1 VQSLNP
7 CLYREA
13 EDMELRIDEAQGDM
27 DAADLYEDLREEDML
42 EILGLMSHPRDA
54 VYMSYATSS
63 KCYSVRDEM
72 NNLYCSFGVAPI
84 NGTNI
89 GSAWLLGTRRLP
101 NIKKFF
107 LKHSAEKVEDLLN
120 GFDYLTNFVMR
131 SNKLSIRWLEWL
143 GAEFNDCQFEN
154 YLSFILERK

>member
-1 VQSLNP
+1 
-7 CLYREA
+7 
-13 EDMELRIDEAQGDM
+13 MELRIDEAQGDM

-101 NIKKFF
+101 KIKKFF
-107 LKHSAEKVEDLLN
+107 LKHSAEKVEDLLQ

-143 GAEFNDCQFEN
+143 GAEFNDCQYEN

>member
-1 VQSLNP
+1 
-7 CLYREA
+7 
-13 EDMELRIDEAQGDM
+13 MELRIDEAQLDM
-27 DAADLYEDLREEDML
+27 DAPDLYEDLREEDML
-42 EILGLMSHPRDA
+42 EILGLMYHPRDA
-54 VYMSYATSS
+54 VYMSYGTSK
-63 KCYSVRDEM
+63 KCYSVKDEW

-101 NIKKFF
+101 KIKKFF
-107 LKHSAEKVEDLLN
+107 LQHSKERMQELLN

-131 SNKLSIRWLEWL
+131 TNTLSIRWLEWL
-143 GAEFNDCQFEN
+143 GAEFNDCQYEN

>member
-1 VQSLNP
+1 
-7 CLYREA
+7 
-13 EDMELRIDEAQGDM
+13 MELRIDEAHKDM
-27 DAADLYEDLREEDML
+27 DPVDLYDDLREEDML
-42 EILGLMSHPRDA
+42 EILGLMHHPRDA
-54 VYMSYATSS
+54 VYMSYATST
-63 KCYSVRDEM
+63 KCYSVKDEY

-101 NIKKFF
+101 KIKKFF
-107 LKHSAEKVEDLLN
+107 LKHSAEKVSELLD

>member
-1 VQSLNP
+1 MQSLNP

-27 DAADLYEDLREEDML
+27 DAVDLYEDLREEDML
-42 EILGLMSHPRDA
+42 EILGLMHHPRDA
-54 VYMSYATSS
+54 VYMSYATST

-89 GSAWLLGTRRLP
+89 GSAWLLGTRKLP
-101 NIKKFF
+101 QIKKFF
-107 LKHSAEKVEDLLN
+107 LQNSKEKVADLLD

-131 SNKLSIRWLEWL
+131 TNKLSIRWLEWL

>member
-1 VQSLNP
+1 
-7 CLYREA
+7 
-13 EDMELRIDEAQGDM
+13 MH
-27 DAADLYEDLREEDML
+27 
-42 EILGLMSHPRDA
+42 HPRDA

-101 NIKKFF
+101 QIKKFF
-107 LKHSAEKVEDLLN
+107 LQHSKERMQGIV
-120 GFDYLTNFVMR
+120 
-131 SNKLSIRWLEWL
+131 RW
-143 GAEFNDCQFEN
+143 
-154 YLSFILERK
+154 I

>member
-1 VQSLNP
+1 
-7 CLYREA
+7 
-13 EDMELRIDEAQGDM
+13 MELRIDEAQGDI
-27 DAADLYEDLREEDML
+27 DAVDLYEDLREEDML

-63 KCYSVRDEM
+63 KCYSVKDEM
-72 NNLYCSFGVAPI
+72 NNLYCSFGVAAI

-101 NIKKFF
+101 KIKKFF
-107 LKHSAEKVEDLLN
+107 LKHSKEKVEELLN

-131 SNKLSIRWLEWL
+131 TNTLSIRWLEWL
-143 GAEFNDCQFEN
+143 GAEFNDCQYDN

>member
-1 VQSLNP
+1 
-7 CLYREA
+7 
-13 EDMELRIDEAQGDM
+13 MELRIDEAQGDM

-63 KCYSVRDEM
+63 KCYSVKDEY

-101 NIKKFF
+101 KIKKFF
-107 LKHSAEKVEDLLN
+107 LKHSAEKVSELLD

>member
-1 VQSLNP
+1 
-7 CLYREA
+7 
-13 EDMELRIDEAQGDM
+13 MELRIDEAQGDM
-27 DAADLYEDLREEDML
+27 DAVDLYEDLREEDML
-42 EILGLMSHPRDA
+42 EILGLMHHPRDA
-54 VYMSYATSS
+54 VYMSYATST
-63 KCYSVRDEM
+63 KCYSVKDEM

-89 GSAWLLGTRRLP
+89 GSAWLLGTRKLP
-101 NIKKFF
+101 QIKKFF
-107 LKHSAEKVEDLLN
+107 LQNSKEKVADLLD

-131 SNKLSIRWLEWL
+131 TNKLSIRWLEWL

>member
-1 VQSLNP
+1 
-7 CLYREA
+7 
-13 EDMELRIDEAQGDM
+13 MELRIEEADKDM
-27 DAADLYEDLREEDML
+27 DPIDLYDDLREEDML
-42 EILGLMSHPRDA
+42 EILGLMHHPRDA

-63 KCYSVRDEM
+63 KCYSVRDEY
-72 NNLYCSFGVAPI
+72 NTLYCSFGVAPI

-89 GSAWLLGTRRLP
+89 GSAWLLGTRKLP

-107 LKHSAEKVEDLLN
+107 LKHSAEKVDDLLQ

-143 GAEFNDCQFEN
+143 GAEFNDCQYEN

>member
-1 VQSLNP
+1 
-7 CLYREA
+7 
-13 EDMELRIDEAQGDM
+13 MELRIEEAEKDM
-27 DAADLYEDLREEDML
+27 DPIDLYDDLREEDML
-42 EILGLMSHPRDA
+42 EILGLMHHPRDA

-63 KCYSVRDEM
+63 KCYSVRDEY
-72 NNLYCSFGVAPI
+72 NTLYCSFGVAPI

-89 GSAWLLGTRRLP
+89 GSAWLLGTRKLP

-107 LKHSAEKVEDLLN
+107 LKHSAEKVDDLLQ

-143 GAEFNDCQFEN
+143 GAEFNDCQYEN

>member
-1 VQSLNP
+1 
-7 CLYREA
+7 
-13 EDMELRIDEAQGDM
+13 MELRIDEAQGDM

-42 EILGLMSHPRDA
+42 EIIGLMSHPRDA

-63 KCYSVRDEM
+63 KCYSVKDEM

-101 NIKKFF
+101 KIKKFF
-107 LKHSAEKVEDLLN
+107 LKHSAEKVEDLLD

-131 SNKLSIRWLEWL
+131 TNKLSIRWLEWL
-143 GAEFNDCQFEN
+143 GAEFNDCHLEN

>member
-1 VQSLNP
+1 
-7 CLYREA
+7 
-13 EDMELRIDEAQGDM
+13 MELRIDEAQGDM
-27 DAADLYEDLREEDML
+27 DAVDLYEDLREEDML
-42 EILGLMSHPRDA
+42 EILGLMHHPRDA

-63 KCYSVRDEM
+63 KCYSVKDEM

-84 NGTNI
+84 AGTNI

-101 NIKKFF
+101 KIKKFF
-107 LKHSAEKVEDLLN
+107 LQHSKERMQGLLD

-131 SNKLSIRWLEWL
+131 TNTLSIRWLEWL
-143 GAEFNDCQFEN
+143 GAEFNDCQYEN

>member
-1 VQSLNP
+1 
-7 CLYREA
+7 
-13 EDMELRIDEAQGDM
+13 MELRIDEAQLDM
-27 DAADLYEDLREEDML
+27 DAPDLYEDLREEDML

-63 KCYSVRDEM
+63 KCDSGKDDSNY
-72 NNLYCSFGVAPI
+72 LYCSFGVAPI

-101 NIKKFF
+101 KIKKFF
-107 LKHSAEKVEDLLN
+107 LQHSKEKVEDLLQ

-131 SNKLSIRWLEWL
+131 TNTLSIRWLEWL
-143 GAEFNDCQFEN
+143 GAEFNDCQYDN

>member
-1 VQSLNP
+1 
-7 CLYREA
+7 
-13 EDMELRIDEAQGDM
+13 MELRIDEAHKDM
-27 DAADLYEDLREEDML
+27 DPVDLYDDLREEDML
-42 EILGLMSHPRDA
+42 EILGLMHHPRDA

-63 KCYSVRDEM
+63 KCYSVKDEY

-101 NIKKFF
+101 KIKKFF
-107 LKHSAEKVEDLLN
+107 LKHSAEKVSELLD

-143 GAEFNDCQFEN
+143 GAEFNDCQFDS